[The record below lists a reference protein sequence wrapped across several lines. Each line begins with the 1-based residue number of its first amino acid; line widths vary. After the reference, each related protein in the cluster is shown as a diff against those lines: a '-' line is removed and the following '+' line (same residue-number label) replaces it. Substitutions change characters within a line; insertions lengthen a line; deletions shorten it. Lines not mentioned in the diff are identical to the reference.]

1 MFNGLD
7 AACRKLHAL
16 QEHLNQDGGKIC
28 IDRFIRV
35 EQLTQSTMIEK
46 QRTGSAWCV
55 VLKLKFVDPHWPL
68 SDFGFTGCLV
78 MPPNFP
84 SFDLSFEIWR
94 ETQSWLVIYMTI
106 RRNSLIL
113 STSYKH
119 TPGNMRIDGLDSVT
133 YFCRGRSF
141 HDFPTQRPHPHRKT
155 PVMPVQPTLF
165 CHGRPFNTCTTGC
178 LWRSLILKC
187 HHPSAFYFET
197 PNRTCVSQQIL
208 HVTSRSWLATKPC
221 KVLHWSLVG
230 FWVHIHCIHMIWAYI
245 SKHCYFLCFFA
256 IYIDPEWS

>member
-1 MFNGLD
+1 MELLKPIICQQHLLLGATITSWDDALMFNGLD
-7 AACRKLHAL
+7 AACRKVHAL

-28 IDRFIRV
+28 IERYIRV
-35 EQLTQSTMIEK
+35 EPLTQSTMIEK

-84 SFDLSFEIWR
+84 SFHLSFEICR
-94 ETQSWLVIYMTI
+94 ETQSWLVIYMTT

-119 TPGNMRIDGLDSVT
+119 TPGNMTIDGLDSVT

-141 HDFPTQRPHPHRKT
+141 HDFPTQRPHPHWKPPRNARSTNSFLPRKAL
-155 PVMPVQPTLF
+155 QHLY
-165 CHGRPFNTCTTGC
+165 NW
-178 LWRSLILKC
+178 LL
-187 HHPSAFYFET
+187 
-197 PNRTCVSQQIL
+197 
-208 HVTSRSWLATKPC
+208 VTVTYP
-221 KVLHWSLVG
+221 
-230 FWVHIHCIHMIWAYI
+230 
-245 SKHCYFLCFFA
+245 
-256 IYIDPEWS
+256 